1 MLAELDD
8 VVLYY
13 ELAGSGQPLLL
24 IAGTGSDLR
33 YGPDPFAWPGAEE
46 FSVLAFDHR
55 DLGRS
60 LSRSRR
66 MPTMADFAGDAI
78 ALVDHVGWGEF
89 SVLGISF
96 GGMVAQEL
104 ALAAGERV
112 SSLVLACTSAG
123 GRCGASYPLHE
134 LYSLAPAERTA
145 ELVRLLDTRAELDAK
160 LASAIE
166 GFLVEDRVLAAGE
179 GAPEGLL
186 RQLEARRGHDTCER
200 LAGVRARTLIAAGR
214 FDGLA
219 PLARSER
226 LAAAIPGARL
236 QVFDGGHGF
245 LVQDPTAWPA
255 IAEFLRASD

>member
-1 MLAELDD
+1 VLAELDD
-8 VVLYY
+8 VALYY

-24 IAGTGSDLR
+24 IAGTGKDLR
-33 YGPDPFAWPGAEE
+33 RGPDPFGWPGADA

-60 LSRSRR
+60 VSRSRR
-66 MPTMADFAGDAI
+66 MPAMADFAGDAI
-78 ALVDHVGWGEF
+78 ALADHVGWDEF

-112 SSLVLACTSAG
+112 RNLVLACTSAG

-134 LYSLAPAERTA
+134 LYSLTPAERTA
-145 ELVRLLDTRAELDAK
+145 ELVRLLDTRTQLDAK
-160 LASAIE
+160 LARAIE
-166 GFLVEDRVLAAGE
+166 SFLVEDRNLAASE
-179 GAPEGLL
+179 GAPDGLL
-186 RQLEARRGHDTCER
+186 RQLQARRGHDTCER
-200 LAGVRARTLIAAGR
+200 LGGVRARTLIAAGR

-219 PLARSER
+219 PLARSKR

-236 QVFDGGHGF
+236 EVFDGGHGF
-245 LVQDPTAWPA
+245 LVQDPTAWPV
-255 IAEFLRASD
+255 IAEFLLASG